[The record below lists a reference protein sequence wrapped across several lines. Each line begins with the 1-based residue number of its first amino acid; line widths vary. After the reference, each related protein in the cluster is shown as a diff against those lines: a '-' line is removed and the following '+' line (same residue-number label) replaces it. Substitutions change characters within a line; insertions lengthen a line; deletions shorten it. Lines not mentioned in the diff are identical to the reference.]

1 MGGDFRIGDRV
12 YIAESSAFRGQCSV
26 AGTITRKTTYAL
38 PWHVDFDNGYGN
50 DYGKIDLAHDTD
62 INVGDRI
69 RVTTNYWG
77 VDYPVGSIQEVRHV
91 WDTGNGRPY
100 ELATGKWCN
109 GFKVSND
116 TPLTKDNIKGEGD
129 KEMDKEQVT
138 RNGYVYTKLKS
149 LSPESVLKG
158 NPCKGEFDNYVKEAT
173 CFYGDYEIKSMLNL
187 CEDYPSWLPW
197 LISHGY
203 IGKEEVKKKVEYIF
217 KRGDRY
223 MYNNGWGDKGYILMA
238 CDSGFAMVNLA
249 DGCTMNG
256 MFQGNSV
263 TVELFRQICGSAP
276 WEKVY
281 ATRIPYVKE

>member
-158 NPCKGEFDNYVKEAT
+158 GPCRDEFDNYVNEADG
-173 CFYGDYEIKSMLNL
+173 FYTDQNFGNL
-187 CEDYPSWLPW
+187 LRMCDDYPDWLPW

-203 IGKEEVKKKVEYIF
+203 IGKEEVKK
-217 KRGDRY
+217 
-223 MYNNGWGDKGYILMA
+223 
-238 CDSGFAMVNLA
+238 
-249 DGCTMNG
+249 
-256 MFQGNSV
+256 
-263 TVELFRQICGSAP
+263 
-276 WEKVY
+276 EKVKKVAVFKEHY
-281 ATRIPYVKE
+281 VEKLSNGTFHITGFPAESGQYRYYSDIPEGVKFTMTLEWEE